1 MPSVRVQ
8 VASYNIHRGVGRDGR
23 YNPGR
28 ILRVLQEVNADIIAL
43 QEVDFPGPHPH
54 HFLTWLAAQLGM
66 TAVGGPVR
74 TSAAGTYGNALLTR
88 YPVRNVRR
96 WDLSVGRHEPRGAL
110 AADMLCQGA
119 MIHVVTTHLGL
130 WPTERP
136 RQATKLLEGL
146 HVTEEELTILMGD
159 LNEWQLWGKSL
170 RVLRKVFGAPVSP
183 PTFPTAWPLLA
194 LDRIWVS
201 PPRALFE
208 VHTHQSRQSRTASDH
223 LPVKAEIRFESVHG
237 TGSVMREDYEPT
249 PTSTGCGRSML

>member
-1 MPSVRVQ
+1 MQLQ
-8 VASYNIHRGVGRDGR
+8 VASYNIHRGFGRDGR

-28 ILRVLQEVNADIIAL
+28 ILRVLQEMDADIVAL

-74 TSAAGTYGNALLTR
+74 TSEAGTYGNALLTR

-110 AADMLCQGA
+110 AADILCQGA

-136 RQATKLLEGL
+136 RQATRLLECL
-146 HVTEEELTILMGD
+146 QVPEDELTILMGD

-170 RVLRKVFGAPVSP
+170 RVLRRVFGAPASP
-183 PTFPTAWPLLA
+183 PTFPTVWPLLA
-194 LDRIWVS
+194 LDRIWVC
-201 PPRALFE
+201 PARALCD
-208 VHTHQSRQSRTASDH
+208 VQAHHSRQSHTASDH
-223 LPVKAEIRFESVHG
+223 LPVKAEVRFESVHD
-237 TGSVMREDYEPT
+237 TRSVMA
-249 PTSTGCGRSML
+249 